1 MSDYYPYMEH
11 FNHRAQEWAERAAE
25 DRVATEVVRTRRAR
39 AREARDAARTS
50 GRTVRGPVLGR
61 LRSRWSS

>member
-11 FNHRAQEWAERAAE
+11 FNHRAEEWAAHAAE
-25 DRVATEVVRTRRAR
+25 DRLAAEVVRTRRAR
-39 AREARDAARTS
+39 AKGARSAARTS

-61 LRSRWSS
+61 LRSLWSS